1 MTISWFDPKCPNEGL
16 FSDKKLKAK
25 NDQKA
30 HLKAELAFAYE
41 IKNCSAQK
49 VDYWVVFVSQNSEK
63 YGREMKKTKIASKI
77 MASSRISPTR
87 WGHFF
92 IGQISFFNFVALWL
106 DIFENKHHPVVNFLC
121 WIFFDFISKGQF
133 GL

>member
-1 MTISWFDPKCPNEGL
+1 M
-16 FSDKKLKAK
+16 AK

-30 HLKAELAFAYE
+30 DLKAEFAFAYE

-49 VDYWVVFVSQNSEK
+49 VDYWVVFVSQNFEK

-87 WGHFF
+87 
-92 IGQISFFNFVALWL
+92 
-106 DIFENKHHPVVNFLC
+106 
-121 WIFFDFISKGQF
+121 
-133 GL
+133 